1 MSNAPSPAPQPKP
14 APKITVYGAPRTVF
28 RDLYHR
34 FLRAP
39 WPLALGSIVVTFLAL
54 NCLFACFYLL
64 TGGVA
69 HARRGSFADAFYFS
83 VQTMATIGYGSMYP
97 ETGPTQVLVVTQAV
111 VGLLVSALVTGLVFS
126 KFSQSNARILF
137 TREVVI
143 TPFDGVPMLMF
154 RVSNERGNQIV
165 EAVLR
170 VTMVRTEKTQE
181 GITFYK
187 MYDLALSRER
197 SVAFSR
203 SWTVMHPIVP
213 GSLLYGETPET
224 LREKEVEIIASLVG
238 TDDTSMQTVH
248 ARHTYT
254 DDAIVWGY
262 RHADILTEQSG
273 DDFVLDLRK
282 FHDLVP
288 SKPTETFPYPREV
301 PRPTKGDDTLG
312 A

>member
-1 MSNAPSPAPQPKP
+1 MNESGASAGPRLKAPPTPLAV
-14 APKITVYGAPRTVF
+14 TVLGAPRAVF

-34 FLRAP
+34 FLRAS
-39 WPLALGSIVVTFLAL
+39 WPVALAAIVVTFLTL
-54 NCLFACFYLL
+54 NAIFASFYLL
-64 TGGVA
+64 TGGIA
-69 HARRGSFADAFYFS
+69 NARPGSFADAFSFS

-97 ETGPTQVLVVTQAV
+97 STGPAQTLVVAQAV
-111 VGLLVSALVTGLVFS
+111 VGLLVTAVVTGLVFS
-126 KFSQSNARILF
+126 KFSQASARILF
-137 TREVVI
+137 TREAVI
-143 TPFDGVPMLMF
+143 TPFDGVPTLMF

-170 VTMVRTEKTQE
+170 VTLVRTEKTRE

-197 SVAFSR
+197 SAAFSR

-224 LREKEVEIIASLVG
+224 MKAKEVELIASLVG

-254 DDAIVWGY
+254 DDQVRWGM
-262 RHADILTEQSG
+262 RHADILSEVEG
-273 DDFVLDLRK
+273 DRFVLDLRK
-282 FHDLVP
+282 FHDLVR
-288 SKPTETFPYPREV
+288 SEPTEDFPYPEV
-301 PRPTKGDDTLG
+301 PGRDPH

>member
-1 MSNAPSPAPQPKP
+1 MSNAPAPKVKP
-14 APKITVYGAPRTVF
+14 PPKITVYGAPRTVF

-39 WPLALGSIVVTFLAL
+39 WPLALASIVVTFLAL

-143 TPFDGVPMLMF
+143 TPFDGIPTLMF

-165 EAVLR
+165 EAILR

-197 SVAFSR
+197 SAAFSR

-224 LREKEVEIIASLVG
+224 LRQKEVEIIASLVG

-262 RHADILTEQSG
+262 RHADILMEQSG

-288 SKPTETFPYPREV
+288 SKPTETFPYPENRKV
-301 PRPTKGDDTLG
+301 DDTMS